1 MILIYGQC
9 QESGKKEY
17 SSVYFRFV
25 FRNYKG
31 RVSNL
36 AECLH
41 LLVCSVAVD
50 HLIFYSR
57 FD

>member
-9 QESGKKEY
+9 QESGKKE
-17 SSVYFRFV
+17 FV